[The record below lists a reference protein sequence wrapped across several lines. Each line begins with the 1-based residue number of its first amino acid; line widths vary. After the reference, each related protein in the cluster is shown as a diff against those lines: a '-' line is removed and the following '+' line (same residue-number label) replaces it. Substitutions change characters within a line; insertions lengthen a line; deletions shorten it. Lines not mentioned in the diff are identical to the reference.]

1 MSESGVSPA
10 AFSTVTHLI
19 QRTCRDKDDDEEG
32 LTFTVSRGYPTATP
46 KAPEHTDQNTVTCNI
61 TEKLWILSCFRRL
74 ELLVKQSHIHI
85 RTSDRTGD
93 EIREVHH
100 DQNQQNRSQRNRI
113 RSEPTDESEPAEPIT
128 EEPDQQMNQ
137 NQQNRSQRNRNR
149 SEPTDESEQ
158 AEPITEEPEP
168 NQQKLSEPIKQIN

>member
-1 MSESGVSPA
+1 MWIESCVCRYSLLQFCRFFSHIPKHLCPVSESGVSPA
-10 AFSTVTHLI
+10 AFRTVTHLI
-19 QRTCRDKDDDEEG
+19 QRTCHDEDDEEEG

-74 ELLVKQSHIHI
+74 ELLVKQSHIYI

-100 DQNQQNRSQRNRI
+100 DENQQNRSQRNRYRTNRWI
-113 RSEPTDESEPAEPIT
+113 RTDHRGTGTDPTEIIRT
-128 EEPDQQMNQ
+128 NQ
-137 NQQNRSQRNRNR
+137 
-149 SEPTDESEQ
+149 TD
-158 AEPITEEPEP
+158 
-168 NQQKLSEPIKQIN
+168 